1 MSSAR
6 SQRRGGERVGPP
18 LNRLVARRHDLEAA
32 QRMLTQSRLITFT
45 GPGGVGKTRLALEV
59 AHRVVGKF
67 PDGAWLVRLT
77 DLSVGAGANDVEAAI
92 VSALGI
98 SDQSATRP
106 RDKLLS
112 FLPERRVL
120 LVLDNC
126 EHVIDAVR
134 LTVPVLLRAAPNL
147 RIITTSREHLGVVGE
162 VLRPVLPL
170 SVPEPGTP
178 ADQLVADGSVSLLIE
193 RTAAVDP
200 DFDVTGVNA
209 DAVIELCRLLEGS
222 PLAIELAAAKLRSLT
237 VEQVVERF
245 RKRLTSL
252 TASDVNAVSR
262 HRSLR
267 AMVEWSYDLCH
278 GNAQVL
284 WRRLAV
290 FPATFDLELT
300 EQICAFGE
308 LRAEDVFDA
317 IDRLVAQS
325 IVLTDRG
332 AGTMRYHLPA
342 AVREV
347 AAELADQAGETE
359 QLHRRHRDVMLRRAA
374 EMLTQWCGPNQDNL
388 IRQLSLDH
396 PSYVAALH
404 WSATT
409 PSEGQAALEL
419 LGRLRY
425 HWLTN
430 GRLAEGRMRI
440 ESMLEAETSPSA
452 ARAHCLWVVT
462 WIALLQG
469 DQESAVPWLN
479 ELKLYA
485 VESGDE
491 VFAAHVRQWTAL
503 RALFTGD
510 TTAAVRGF
518 GQAVQD
524 HAARG
529 DREMELTAR
538 YMLASALVT
547 DGATDRALAE
557 ARDAATLCEQYG
569 ERSAHAYAEWAAALA
584 HWSLGHHDEA
594 ERSARRVLEL
604 RRTFGDGIAVAL
616 ATDLLG
622 WIANDRSQ
630 FGRSRVLLRTAKE
643 LWQAM
648 GTSID
653 AFGPQLSGFA
663 AAHTP
668 TPTEPAPA
676 DMSRSAR
683 PMEVDEAIDFVL
695 GVLDGVHRSARLP
708 SEPLTK
714 REFEVAAL
722 VEVGLSNREIAERL
736 VISKRTADGH
746 VERILAKLGFASR
759 AQVAAWMARH
769 PSPR

>member
-1 MSSAR
+1 
-6 SQRRGGERVGPP
+6 
-18 LNRLVARRHDLEAA
+18 
-32 QRMLTQSRLITFT
+32 MLTQSRLITFT

-59 AHRVVGKF
+59 AHRVAGKF

-77 DLSVGAGANDVEAAI
+77 DLSVGAGVNDVEAAI
-92 VSALGI
+92 VSALGV

-126 EHVIDAVR
+126 EHVIGAVR

-162 VLRPVLPL
+162 VLRLVVPL

-222 PLAIELAAAKLRSLT
+222 PLAIELTAAKLRSLT

-347 AAELADQAGETE
+347 AAELTDQAGETE

-374 EMLTQWCGPNQDNL
+374 AMLTQWCGPDQDNL

-409 PSEGQAALEL
+409 PSEGQAGLEL

-440 ESMLEAETSPSA
+440 ESMLAAETSPSA

-469 DQESAVPWLN
+469 DQESPVPWLN

-503 RALFTGD
+503 RDLFTGA
-510 TTAAVRGF
+510 TAAAVRGF

-547 DGATDRALAE
+547 DGAADRALAE
-557 ARDAATLCEQYG
+557 ARVAATLCEQYG

-584 HWSLGHHDEA
+584 HWSLGHLDDA

-622 WIANDRSQ
+622 WIANDRNQ
-630 FGRSRVLLRTAKE
+630 FGRSRLLLRTAKE

-668 TPTEPAPA
+668 TPTELAPV

-695 GVLDGVHRSARLP
+695 GVLDGAHRSARLP

-746 VERILAKLGFASR
+746 VERILSKLGFASR